1 MGNGTTS
8 PVNST
13 GNDEVD
19 RTRLDPWR
27 LPSSYFP
34 VAEKSSRRTP
44 SGFWREIKSDD
55 TKIRSDEWS
64 SQTLGRRTTLE
75 FYRKNR
81 TKTDWVMHEY
91 RLYGA
96 VPAFSLERGIYRK
109 VFKKDSYE
117 PASWYHADN
126 NGGNPVRYNSE
137 LMDMYDT
144 LRDGDKLAQREPWEL
159 PRYFIV
165 KNNLSRSSLRTKSG
179 VWIEKEDDLIA
190 VRSPE
195 SSSSTTTTTTP
206 PSYVG
211 VKKTFEFSLND
222 GTKTDWVMREYLQ
235 LHHNWSY
242 PAASF
247 VQDPGQCG
255 VA

>member
-1 MGNGTTS
+1 M
-8 PVNST
+8 
-13 GNDEVD
+13 
-19 RTRLDPWR
+19 
-27 LPSSYFP
+27 
-34 VAEKSSRRTP
+34 
-44 SGFWREIKSDD
+44 
-55 TKIRSDEWS
+55 
-64 SQTLGRRTTLE
+64 
-75 FYRKNR
+75 
-81 TKTDWVMHEY
+81 
-91 RLYGA
+91 
-96 VPAFSLERGIYRK
+96 
-109 VFKKDSYE
+109 FKKDSYE

-165 KNNLSRSSLRTKSG
+165 KNNLSRSSVRTKSG

-247 VQDPGQCG
+247 VQDPGTHIASCTVHDELATVLLLERPFLIMYTICFVLPCRTMWCCVRYSGKGTQNIMRTPHRVTALRRNTWKLTKKHAPAVCI
-255 VA
+255 VT